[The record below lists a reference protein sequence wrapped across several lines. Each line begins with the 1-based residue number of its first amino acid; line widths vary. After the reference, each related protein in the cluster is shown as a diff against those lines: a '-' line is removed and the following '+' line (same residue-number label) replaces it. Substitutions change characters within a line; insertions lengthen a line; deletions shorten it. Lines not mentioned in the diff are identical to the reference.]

1 MKIAL
6 FVAALALQN
15 RAVVSTPPE
24 KVAEA
29 YAQFLLAH
37 HLDERD
43 DEAGAIAAY
52 KKAMELDPAAA
63 DIPAELAA
71 LYLRQNNMS
80 EARATAELALKVA
93 PANREANRVLGIV
106 YAAMIDGGGRGDA
119 SRRRAAPAS
128 PQSNENIAK
137 AIHHL
142 EVAIDGAA
150 RESDPNVRATLA
162 RLYLR
167 SDQYAKAIPLL
178 NDLVRQEPGWQDGP
192 MLLIDAYEHEHRWN
206 DAANAYEDLVE
217 QSPRSVELKMRY
229 ASALLKAGGREN
241 LTKAR
246 DLLNG
251 VLATKPTDAQTLYLM
266 SQTQRQLGDAKSAEE
281 TARRLIEQNDKT
293 PWGYY
298 ALAEALE
305 ERRQY
310 QAVIDAL
317 APIVAAKSPGF
328 DTSVLLPHLGFA
340 YQEMGE
346 HDKAI
351 ATFEDARRRS
361 PNDPNLASYVV
372 EANIAAKKYGS
383 AIEAAQ
389 AALNEHPDDL
399 RLIRLQAQALRRS
412 GKADQGIALLEG
424 ALKKHGDDPTA
435 YVALAQI
442 YADTERTPQAVRV
455 LQEGQTKFPADVS
468 LMFELGSVYDKQK
481 RFTDAEAQFQRILAR
496 DPENAATLNY
506 LGYMLAERG
515 ERLDES
521 VNYLKKALQIEPE
534 NGSYLDSLGWA
545 YFKADKL
552 DLAEDN
558 LRKAA
563 DQLKTNSV
571 IQEHYGEVLFKLGR
585 YNDAIAAW
593 MRALNGDGSDIDR
606 ADIDKKIREAKQK
619 LNRK

>member
-1 MKIAL
+1 
-6 FVAALALQN
+6 
-15 RAVVSTPPE
+15 
-24 KVAEA
+24 
-29 YAQFLLAH
+29 
-37 HLDERD
+37 
-43 DEAGAIAAY
+43 
-52 KKAMELDPAAA
+52 
-63 DIPAELAA
+63 
-71 LYLRQNNMS
+71 
-80 EARATAELALKVA
+80 
-93 PANREANRVLGIV
+93 VLGIV
-106 YAAMIDGGGRGDA
+106 YASMIDGGGRGDSG
-119 SRRRAAPAS
+119 SRRRAAPAA
-128 PQSNENIAK
+128 PANNDENIAK

-142 EVAIDGAA
+142 ELAIAGAA

-167 SDQYAKAIPLL
+167 GDQYAKAIPLL

-192 MLLIDAYEHEHRWN
+192 MLLVEAYEHERRWS
-206 DAANAYEDLVE
+206 DAANVYEDLVE
-217 QSPRSVELKMRY
+217 QSPRSVDLKMRF
-229 ASALLKAGGREN
+229 ASALVKAGGREN

-246 DLLNG
+246 ELLNS
-251 VLATKPTDAQTLYLM
+251 VLATRPNDGQTLYML

-281 TARRLIEQNDKT
+281 TARRLIEQNSKT

-310 QAVIDAL
+310 QAVVDAL
-317 APIVAAKSPGF
+317 APIVSAKSPGF
-328 DTSVLLPHLGFA
+328 DTNVLLPHLGFA
-340 YQEMGE
+340 YQELGD

-351 ATFEDARRRS
+351 ATFEEARRRS
-361 PNDPNLASYVV
+361 PNDPNVASYLA
-372 EANIAAKKYGS
+372 EANLAAKKYGA
-383 AIEAAQ
+383 AIEVAQ
-389 AALNEHPDDL
+389 SALNEHPDDL

-412 GKADQGIALLEG
+412 GKQDQGIALLEE

-435 YVALAQI
+435 YIALAQI
-442 YADTERTPQAVRV
+442 YADADRAPQAVRV
-455 LQEGQTKFPADVS
+455 LQDGQTKFPSDVS
-468 LMFELGSVYDKQK
+468 LMFELGSVYDRQK
-481 RFTDAEAQFQRILAR
+481 RYADAEAQFQRILTR
-496 DPENAATLNY
+496 DPDNAAALNY

-563 DQLKTNSV
+563 DQLKSNSV

-593 MRALNGDGSDIDR
+593 TRALNGDGSDINR
-606 ADIDKKIREAKQK
+606 ADIDRKIREAKQK
-619 LNRK
+619 LGQK

>member
-6 FVAALALQN
+6 FLAALALQN
-15 RAVVSTPPE
+15 RPVVTTPPD

-37 HLDERD
+37 HLEERD

-52 KKAMELDPAAA
+52 KKAMELDPQAA

-80 EARATAELALKVA
+80 EARATAELALKVT

-106 YAAMIDGGGRGDA
+106 YAAMVDGGRGDSG
-119 SRRRAAPAS
+119 SRRRQAPAAS
-128 PQSNENIAK
+128 DENIAT

-142 EVAIDGAA
+142 ELAIEGAA

-167 SDQYAKAIPLL
+167 ADQYGKAIPLL

-192 MLLIDAYEHEHRWN
+192 MLLIDAYEHERRWS
-206 DAANAYEDLVE
+206 DAAHAYEDLVE

-246 DLLNG
+246 ELLDG
-251 VLATKPTDAQTLYLM
+251 VLTTRPTDGQTLYLM
-266 SQTQRQLGDAKSAEE
+266 SQTQRQLGDAKGAED
-281 TARRLIEQNDKT
+281 TARRLIEQNGKS

-310 QAVIDAL
+310 QAVIDSL
-317 APIVAAKSPGF
+317 APIVAAPSPGF
-328 DTSVLLPHLGFA
+328 DTTVLLPHLGFA
-340 YQEMGE
+340 YQEIGE

-351 ATFEDARRRS
+351 ATFEAARGKS
-361 PNDPNLASYVV
+361 PGDPNLASYLV
-372 EANIAAKKYGS
+372 EANMAAKKYAA

-389 AALNEHPDDL
+389 SALNEHPDDL
-399 RLIRLQAQALRRS
+399 RLIRLKAQALRRS

-424 ALKKHGDDPTA
+424 SLKQHGDDPTA
-435 YVALAQI
+435 YIALAQL
-442 YADTERTPQAVRV
+442 YADAERTPQAVRV
-455 LQEGQTKFPADVS
+455 LQEGQSKFPSDVS
-468 LMFELGSVYDKQK
+468 LMFELGSVYDRQK
-481 RFTDAEAQFQRILAR
+481 KYPDAEAQFKRILNH
-496 DPENAATLNY
+496 DPDNAPALNY

-515 ERLDES
+515 VRLDES
-521 VNYLKKALQIEPE
+521 VNFLKKALQIEPE

-585 YNDAIAAW
+585 YDDAIAAW
-593 MRALNGDGSDIDR
+593 TRALAGDGSDIDR
-606 ADIDKKIREAKQK
+606 AGVDKKIREAKEK

>member
-6 FVAALALQN
+6 FLAALALQN
-15 RAVVSTPPE
+15 RSVVNTPPD

-43 DEAGAIAAY
+43 DATGAIAAY
-52 KKAMELDPAAA
+52 KKAMELDPQAA

-71 LYLRQNNMS
+71 LYLRQNSMND
-80 EARATAELALKVA
+80 ARATAELALKVA

-106 YAAMIDGGGRGDA
+106 YAAMVDGGGRGDSG
-119 SRRRAAPAS
+119 SRRRAAPAAS
-128 PQSNENIAK
+128 DENIAK
-137 AIHHL
+137 AIRHL
-142 EVAIDGAA
+142 ELAIEGAA

-167 SDQYAKAIPLL
+167 ADQYGKAIPLL

-192 MLLIDAYEHEHRWN
+192 MLLIDAYEHERRWN
-206 DAANAYEDLVE
+206 DAANAYEDLVQ

-229 ASALLKAGGREN
+229 ASALLKAGGHDN
-241 LTKAR
+241 LKKAR
-246 DLLNG
+246 DLLSDA
-251 VLATKPTDAQTLYLM
+251 LTTRPTDAQTLYLM
-266 SQTQRQLGDAKSAEE
+266 SQTQRQLGDAKGAED
-281 TARRLIEQNDKT
+281 TARRLIEQNGKT

-310 QAVIDAL
+310 QAVIDSL
-317 APIVAAKSPGF
+317 APIVAAPSPGF
-328 DTSVLLPHLGFA
+328 DTGVLLPHLGFA
-340 YQEMGE
+340 YQEIGD

-351 ATFEDARRRS
+351 ATFEEARRKS
-361 PNDPNLASYVV
+361 PGDPNLASYLV
-372 EANIAAKKYGS
+372 EANLAAKKYAA

-389 AALNEHPDDL
+389 SALNDHPDDL

-412 GKADQGIALLEG
+412 GKPDQGIALLEG

-435 YVALAQI
+435 YIALAQI
-442 YADTERTPQAVRV
+442 YADAERTPQAVRV
-455 LQEGQTKFPADVS
+455 LQEGESKFPSDVS
-468 LMFELGSVYDKQK
+468 LMFELGSVYDRQK
-481 RFTDAEAQFQRILAR
+481 KYPDAEAQFQRILNR
-496 DPENAATLNY
+496 DPDNAAALNY

-563 DQLKTNSV
+563 DQLKNNSV

-593 MRALNGDGSDIDR
+593 TRALAGDGSDIDR
-606 ADIDKKIREAKQK
+606 ADVDKKIRAAKQK
-619 LNRK
+619 LNQK

>member
-6 FVAALALQN
+6 FLAAFALQN
-15 RAVVSTPPE
+15 RPVVTTPPD

-37 HLDERD
+37 HLEERD

-52 KKAMELDPAAA
+52 KKAMELDPQAA

-71 LYLRQNNMS
+71 LYLRQNNMN
-80 EARATAELALKVA
+80 EARATAELALKVT

-106 YAAMIDGGGRGDA
+106 YAAMVDGGRGDSG
-119 SRRRAAPAS
+119 SRRRPAPAA
-128 PQSNENIAK
+128 NDENIAK
-137 AIHHL
+137 AIRHL
-142 EVAIDGAA
+142 ELAIEGAA

-167 SDQYAKAIPLL
+167 ADQYGKAIPLL

-192 MLLIDAYEHEHRWN
+192 MLLIDAYEHERRWS
-206 DAANAYEDLVE
+206 DAAHAYEDLVE

-246 DLLNG
+246 ELLDG
-251 VLATKPTDAQTLYLM
+251 VLTTRPTDGQTLYLM
-266 SQTQRQLGDAKSAEE
+266 SQTQRQLGDAKGAED
-281 TARRLIEQNDKT
+281 TARRLIEQNGKS

-310 QAVIDAL
+310 QAVIDSL
-317 APIVAAKSPGF
+317 APIVAAPSPGF
-328 DTSVLLPHLGFA
+328 DTTVLLPHLGFA
-340 YQEMGE
+340 YQEIGE

-351 ATFEDARRRS
+351 ATFEAARRKS
-361 PNDPNLASYVV
+361 PGDPNLASYLV
-372 EANIAAKKYGS
+372 EANMAAKKYAA

-389 AALNEHPDDL
+389 SALNEHPDDL
-399 RLIRLQAQALRRS
+399 RLIRLKAQALRRS

-424 ALKKHGDDPTA
+424 ALKQHGDDPTA
-435 YVALAQI
+435 YIALAQL
-442 YADTERTPQAVRV
+442 YADAERTPQAVRV
-455 LQEGQTKFPADVS
+455 LQEGQSKFPSDVS
-468 LMFELGSVYDKQK
+468 LMFELGSVYDRQK
-481 RFTDAEAQFQRILAR
+481 KYPDAEAQFKRILNH
-496 DPENAATLNY
+496 DPDNAPALNY

-515 ERLDES
+515 VRLDES
-521 VNYLKKALQIEPE
+521 VNFLKKALQIEPE

-585 YNDAIAAW
+585 YDDAIAAW
-593 MRALNGDGSDIDR
+593 TRALAGDGSDIDR
-606 ADIDKKIREAKQK
+606 AGVDKKIREAKEK